1 MRDNIWTLYRLHHS
15 THNRSVGQIYSSPF
29 IKPQAVDITNSHGLK
44 TFSIIFLIITQYTR
58 QKGMEY
64 RDAGRSMQLIA
75 ASVQLIAAFCS

>member
-1 MRDNIWTLYRLHHS
+1 MDTLSTAPLYYTQQKCRDRYILLLLLNLKLS
-15 THNRSVGQIYSSPF
+15 
-29 IKPQAVDITNSHGLK
+29 DITNSHGLK